1 MSKRQAASLGLTSI
15 PIIIADAERAAIF
28 KEEAQMN
35 MNRNLLYVVIGALG
49 IGAGALAYWMYQE
62 QNKSG
67 VEISIGPRGVTIE
80 EK

>member
-1 MSKRQAASLGLTSI
+1 MTSI
-15 PIIIADAERAAIF
+15 PIMIADAKRAVIL

-35 MNRNLLYVVIGALG
+35 INRNLLYIVIGALG
-49 IGAGALAYWMYQE
+49 IGAGALAYWIYQE